1 MEWQTSNKVQKEQNR
16 VGSHILHSKMQEVKL
31 DKLSLLDVW
40 KQGFLGINSFNYP
53 YNYTR
58 QVHLNEEVDVLGCYE
73 TRELVFKE
81 FPIRKTVAPNPNVQK
96 KSFMKNQD

>member
-1 MEWQTSNKVQKEQNR
+1 
-16 VGSHILHSKMQEVKL
+16 MQEVKL

-73 TRELVFKE
+73 TRELVL
-81 FPIRKTVAPNPNVQK
+81 
-96 KSFMKNQD
+96 KSFPSGRLLLPTPMCRSKAS